1 MAFAA
6 NLLMVVLELL
16 GLYQV
21 RSMLSWKL
29 VVFYTQLSNLI
40 AFGTSVLFLF
50 LPAGELVLLRYL
62 STCMLM
68 MTFCVTAFVLIPMG
82 GKPEKLLLSG
92 NGLYHHL
99 LCPLLSLASYVFFE
113 KHITSFWA
121 VLLPAGITLFYGLTM
136 VALNAKRLVDG
147 PYPFFK
153 IKQQSALATVVWM
166 AALTG
171 VIALISLAL
180 ACIP

>member
-40 AFGTSVLFLF
+40 AFGTSVLCLF

-113 KHITSFWA
+113 EHITSFWA

-147 PYPFFK
+147 PYPFFRVH
-153 IKQQSALATVVWM
+153 QQSVCRTILWM
-166 AALTG
+166 
-171 VIALISLAL
+171 IALMFLASGLSLGI
-180 ACIP
+180 ACF